1 MGEESTERLGRIEE
15 RLEAQQ
21 RELTQIRDLLSRMVR
36 VEERMGGID
45 NRMERLEGRVA
56 KTENAVDE
64 YRTGHRV
71 MSWMSGLASSI
82 IAGAA
87 GFWIG
92 GLL

>member
-1 MGEESTERLGRIEE
+1 MGEESIERLGRIEE

-21 RELTQIRDLLSRMVR
+21 RELTQIRGLLSRMVR

-71 MSWMSGLASSI
+71 MSWMAGLASSGLAAFLGWFLG
-82 IAGAA
+82 AG
-87 GFWIG
+87 
-92 GLL
+92 L